1 MKIDKDGRITIEM
14 EHEANTLYGVCIEI
28 DKTGCSRTFTG
39 EIHPMIRLWLDAK
52 GETPSTPLDTFLIRG
67 LLACTAWWM
76 SKANAAKPLGRP
88 YDDSM

>member
-1 MKIDKDGRITIEM
+1 MKIDKDGRITIEAA
-14 EHEANTLYGVCIEI
+14 HEAHLLYDLCIEI
-28 DKTGCSRTFTG
+28 DKTSNSRTSTG

-67 LLACTAWWM
+67 LSACTAWWM
-76 SKANAAKPLGRP
+76 SKANAAKPLARP